1 MNLSIRT
8 KTRLTILLFL
18 IKTWITIS
26 TCSNNS
32 VLIGLPNTE
41 AAASGA
47 RIVLNKSLKIRSF
60 CARINFSRVS
70 GNQLAFFSK
79 SKSNNF
85 SVLFKHNANYG
96 FIALNSI
103 RNYFD
108 ILEKPT
114 PFTFQHF
121 CFSHNVT
128 NYLVASEGKIW
139 HSHKF
144 EQSDIETVDA
154 LTYIKDLSFGP
165 THNPNDARI
174 SPFVGIISELNI
186 FSNTFSETDL
196 IAITGSCKKIE
207 IGDKEFSWSE
217 IYPSDL
223 IRSNGEIK
231 VEVNNVEDICSV
243 RRTRNLEIIPISSS
257 LEDAIMNCQVLGLD
271 ILLPKANQFKELN
284 RRAKED
290 EVMENLVDNSCKK
303 SFWLPLRKSPD
314 LSGWV
319 DPMNMSKEVQPGFE
333 VFRDGSERQ
342 LCAYYYMNNGESHDI
357 PCSSKSCA
365 ACVQKLRLSFSLKGL
380 CSTSTIDQNYVLI
393 NRFHH
398 NGLFG
403 KQNTYSI
410 VFQCL
415 IIDVTF

>member
-8 KTRLTILLFL
+8 RIRLTIVSLL

-26 TCSNNS
+26 TCTNDRL
-32 VLIGLPNTE
+32 LIGLTNPE
-41 AAASGA
+41 AASSGA

-70 GNQLAFFSK
+70 GNQFAFFST
-79 SKSNNF
+79 SESSNF
-85 SVLFKHNANYG
+85 SVLFKHDANYG

-108 ILEKPT
+108 ILEKTT

-128 NYLVASEGKIW
+128 NYMVASEGKIW

-144 EQSDIETVDA
+144 EQSDIQAIDD
-154 LTYIKDLSFGP
+154 LTFIEDLSFGP
-165 THNPNDARI
+165 THDPNDARI
-174 SPFVGIISELNI
+174 SPFVGIISELNT
-186 FSNTFSETDL
+186 FSNTFSNTDL

-207 IGDKEFSWSE
+207 IGDKEFSWSD
-217 IYPSDL
+217 IHPSDV

-231 VEVNNVEDICSV
+231 VEVSNVEDICSV
-243 RRTRNLEIIPISSS
+243 RRTRNLEIIPISTS

-271 ILLPKANQFKELN
+271 ILLPKPNQFEELN

-290 EVMENLVDNSCKK
+290 VVMEKLVDNSCRK
-303 SFWLPLRKSPD
+303 SFWLPLRKSLD

-319 DPMNMSKEVQPGFE
+319 DPMNMSKEVLPAFE
-333 VFRDGSERQ
+333 VYRDGSQRQ
-342 LCAYYYMNNGESHDI
+342 LCAYYYMTNGESHDI

-365 ACVQKLRLSFSLKGL
+365 ACIQKLKLSFSLKGL
-380 CSTSTIDQNYVLI
+380 CSTSTIDQNYVLM

-403 KQNTYSI
+403 KHNTYSI
-410 VFQCL
+410 VHISMF
-415 IIDVTF
+415 DY

>member
-8 KTRLTILLFL
+8 RTRLTIVLFL

-26 TCSNNS
+26 TCTNDS
-32 VLIGLPNTE
+32 VLIGLPNPE
-41 AAASGA
+41 AASSGA

-154 LTYIKDLSFGP
+154 LHQFIK
-165 THNPNDARI
+165 RKWK
-174 SPFVGIISELNI
+174 
-186 FSNTFSETDL
+186 
-196 IAITGSCKKIE
+196 IA
-207 IGDKEFSWSE
+207 
-217 IYPSDL
+217 
-223 IRSNGEIK
+223 
-231 VEVNNVEDICSV
+231 
-243 RRTRNLEIIPISSS
+243 
-257 LEDAIMNCQVLGLD
+257 
-271 ILLPKANQFKELN
+271 
-284 RRAKED
+284 
-290 EVMENLVDNSCKK
+290 
-303 SFWLPLRKSPD
+303 
-314 LSGWV
+314 
-319 DPMNMSKEVQPGFE
+319 
-333 VFRDGSERQ
+333 
-342 LCAYYYMNNGESHDI
+342 
-357 PCSSKSCA
+357 
-365 ACVQKLRLSFSLKGL
+365 
-380 CSTSTIDQNYVLI
+380 
-393 NRFHH
+393 
-398 NGLFG
+398 
-403 KQNTYSI
+403 
-410 VFQCL
+410 FQCW
-415 IIDVTF
+415 DVGTPTEWVNWESLTEWLNHWVIARVND